1 MIGKVRTVVLV
12 IILALVLGIP
22 VVGAL
27 AALIQAL
34 R

>member
-12 IILALVLGIP
+12 IVLALVLGIP

>member
-1 MIGKVRTVVLV
+1 MTGKVKTVV
-12 IILALVLGIP
+12 LALVLGIP

>member
-1 MIGKVRTVVLV
+1 MIDKVKTVVLV
-12 IILALVLGIP
+12 IVLALVLGIP

-27 AALIQAL
+27 AALIQTL

>member
-1 MIGKVRTVVLV
+1 MTDKVKTVV
-12 IILALVLGIP
+12 LALVLGIP

>member
-1 MIGKVRTVVLV
+1 MIDKVRTVMLV
-12 IILALVLGIP
+12 IVLALVLGVP

>member
-1 MIGKVRTVVLV
+1 MIGKVRTAVLV